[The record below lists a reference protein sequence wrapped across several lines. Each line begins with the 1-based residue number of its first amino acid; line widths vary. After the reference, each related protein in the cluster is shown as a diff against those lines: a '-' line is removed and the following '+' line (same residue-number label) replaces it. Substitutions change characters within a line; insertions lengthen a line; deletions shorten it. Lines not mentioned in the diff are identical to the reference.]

1 MKRTFC
7 FAKRNL
13 KELVRDPISLFFG
26 ILFPIILLLLLTLIN
41 QGIPAQA
48 QMTLFEIETLA
59 PGIGV
64 FSMSFVA
71 LFAAILISKDR
82 SGSFMLRLYTSPMTG
97 TNFILGYLLP
107 LLPMGLAQLA
117 VCYAAALALGL
128 KFSINLLLSIAVS
141 VPILAVNIAIGAIC
155 GTCLNEKAVG
165 GICGALLTNLSAWLS
180 GVWFPLELVSGL
192 NHIAA
197 VLPFANAV
205 DAARAAVKGDYGAIP
220 GKLWIVCVW
229 AVVLLIAAV
238 VIFAKKMKTK

>member
-1 MKRTFC
+1 MKRTLC

-128 KFSINLLLSIAVS
+128 KFSVNLLLSIAVS

-155 GTCLNEKAVG
+155 GTCLN
-165 GICGALLTNLSAWLS
+165 
-180 GVWFPLELVSGL
+180 
-192 NHIAA
+192 
-197 VLPFANAV
+197 
-205 DAARAAVKGDYGAIP
+205 
-220 GKLWIVCVW
+220 
-229 AVVLLIAAV
+229 
-238 VIFAKKMKTK
+238 